1 MIEIAKILKPQGIKG
16 EVKALSSTNV
26 SEIFS
31 TLKQCLIGNKLMH
44 IQHISS
50 RQGFLYIKF
59 EEINSRNDAENY
71 RNQSLFIEKSQ
82 LEMFLDDDKFLV
94 DDIIGMVIYDEN
106 GEMVGQVLD
115 IVNYGAS
122 DIVILEKDKRQ
133 YEVPYI
139 DEVFKKVG
147 DKLIA
152 DSKKLLEV
160 MVWLLIFWPYSLKVL
175 AI

>member
-26 SEIFS
+26 SEIFD
-31 TLKQCLIGNKLMH
+31 TLKSCLVGNKTMH

-71 RNQSLFIEKSQ
+71 RNQSLYIEKSL
-82 LEMFLDDDKFLV
+82 LEQFKDEDKFLV
-94 DDIIGMVIYDEN
+94 DDLIGMVIYDEN

-122 DIVILEKDKRQ
+122 DIIILEKDKRL
-133 YEVPYI
+133 YEVPFV
-139 DEVFKKVG
+139 DDVFAKKG

-152 DSKKLLEV
+152 NSQKLLEV
-160 MVWLLIFWPYSLKVL
+160 MVWL
-175 AI
+175 